1 MSVCI
6 LLINSKRQV
15 TDKRSIMKKWML
27 LIALAIPL
35 VTSAKELNRIHGYED
50 SYVLGTY
57 TDELNKDTY
66 VDGGFEDADGLQQV
80 EVKFQFSL
88 AVPIVPINQSTSVMF
103 AYTQKS
109 LWQLGNND
117 ISSPFRETNYKPQF
131 FLMHQ
136 SNMLLFNNAEIGYMH
151 ESNGQTASLSR
162 SWDRI
167 YGALE
172 RIDGPV
178 QYGFRAWYVFADETP
193 DEDMTDYLG
202 DYDVWVKLGND
213 IGQFNTRFHYNFR
226 TNKGGAEAGYT
237 LYLNKFVG
245 LYVQAWKGYGET
257 LIDYD
262 HDQTRIGLGMKLI
275 PPN

>member
-1 MSVCI
+1 M
-6 LLINSKRQV
+6 N
-15 TDKRSIMKKWML
+15 KWML
-27 LIALAIPL
+27 LIALIAPTM
-35 VTSAKELNRIHGYED
+35 VSAKELNRIHGYED
-50 SYVLGTY
+50 SYLLGSY
-57 TDELNKDTY
+57 TNSLNKQTY
-66 VDGGFEDADGLQQV
+66 IDGGFEDADGLQEV

-88 AVPIVPINQSTSVMF
+88 SVPVMPINKSTSLMF

-151 ESNGQTASLSR
+151 ESNGQTTSLSR
-162 SWDRI
+162 SWDRV

-172 RIDGPV
+172 RIDGPI
-178 QYGFRAWYVFADETP
+178 QYGVRGWYVFKDEKNNR
-193 DEDMTDYLG
+193 DITDYMS
-202 DYDVWVKLGND
+202 DYDVWAKLGND
-213 IGQFNTRFHYNFR
+213 IGTFNTRFHYNFK

-237 LYLNKFVG
+237 LNVNKFVG
-245 LYVQAWKGYGET
+245 IYTQVWTGYGET
-257 LIDYD
+257 LIDYN
-262 HDQTRIGLGMKLI
+262 HNQTRIGLGMKLL

>member
-1 MSVCI
+1 MLFALTI
-6 LLINSKRQV
+6 KKQTN
-15 TDKRSIMKKWML
+15 DKRSTMKKWML
-27 LIALAIPL
+27 LIALAIPSL
-35 VTSAKELNRIHGYED
+35 SFAKELNRIHAYED
-50 SYVLGTY
+50 SYILGSY
-57 TDELNKDTY
+57 ISDLNKQTY
-66 VDGGFEDADGLQQV
+66 IDGGFEDADGLHDV
-80 EVKFQFSL
+80 EVKFKFSF
-88 AVPIVPINQSTSVMF
+88 AVPLFPVSQSSSIMF

-109 LWQLGNND
+109 LWQLGNSD

-136 SNMLLFNNAEIGYMH
+136 SNMLIFNNAEFGYMH

-178 QYGFRAWYVFADETP
+178 QYGVRAWYVIADEENN
-193 DEDMTDYLG
+193 EDITDYLG
-202 DYDVWVKLGND
+202 HYDVWASVGND
-213 IGQFNTRFHYNFR
+213 IGTLSTRFHYNFE
-226 TNKGGAEAGYT
+226 TDKGGAELGYT
-237 LYLNKFVG
+237 LNVNQFVG

-257 LIDYD
+257 LIDYN
-262 HDQTRIGLGMKLI
+262 HDQTRIALGIKLM